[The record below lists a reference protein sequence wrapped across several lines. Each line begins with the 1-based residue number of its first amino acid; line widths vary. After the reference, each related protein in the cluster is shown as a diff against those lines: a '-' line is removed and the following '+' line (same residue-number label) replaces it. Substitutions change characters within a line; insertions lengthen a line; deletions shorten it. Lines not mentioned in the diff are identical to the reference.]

1 MKSCKLSFL
10 KSQNVKTYWELISS
24 RLRKKVYV
32 NEEYKVII
40 VESYT
45 MKEIKVFK
53 VNSRQH
59 RSILF
64 ETNLSS
70 NRDTDLTTP
79 AKNKE

>member
-24 RLRKKVYV
+24 RREKKVYV

-59 RSILF
+59 RFILF

>member
-64 ETNLSS
+64 ETNRSS